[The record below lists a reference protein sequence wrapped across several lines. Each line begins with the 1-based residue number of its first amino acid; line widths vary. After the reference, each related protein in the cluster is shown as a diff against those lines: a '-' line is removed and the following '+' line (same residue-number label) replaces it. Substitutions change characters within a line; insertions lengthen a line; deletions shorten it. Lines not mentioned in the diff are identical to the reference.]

1 MATEITRWSPLR
13 EMATMQNM
21 MDRWFDQ
28 NWRPFFTEEGRVG
41 ANLLAL
47 DIHENDQHYVVKTDL
62 PGVKPE
68 NIQIKQ
74 EGEYLLIDAEIPEHE
89 IEEGTRSLVKERRY
103 GRYSRR
109 IRLPEHVDF
118 DKADAS
124 YNDGILTL
132 NLPKAAEAQ
141 PKTIQVKAGNANP
154 QIIGNTQ
161 GNNGNTLKANET
173 KAEPAATSTYSK
185 N

>member
-1 MATEITRWSPLR
+1 MSSELTRWNSYR
-13 EMATMQNM
+13 ELASMQNM
-21 MDRWFDQ
+21 MDRWFNQWNSNYAD
-28 NWRPFFTEEGRVG
+28 EGHVG
-41 ANLLAL
+41 ANLLTL
-47 DIHENDQHYVVKTDL
+47 DIHENDQNYVVKTDL
-62 PGVKPE
+62 PGVKPD

-74 EGEYLLIDAEIPEHE
+74 EGDYLLIDAEIPDHE

-132 NLPKAAEAQ
+132 TLPKAAEAQ
-141 PKTIQVKAGNANP
+141 PKTIQVKAGSNP
-154 QIIGNTQ
+154 QVSSGSSQNKNGSTQ
-161 GNNGNTLKANET
+161 KTNET
-173 KAEPAATSTYSK
+173 RSEPAASYSK

>member
-1 MATEITRWSPLR
+1 MANEITRWNPFR
-13 EMATMQNM
+13 EMAAMQNA
-21 MDRWFDQ
+21 MDRWFEQ
-28 NWRPFFTEEGRVG
+28 SNWRPFFTDEGRVG

-47 DIHENDQHYVVKTDL
+47 DIHENDRNYVVTTDL
-62 PGVKPE
+62 PGVKAE

-74 EGEYLLIDAEIPEHE
+74 EGDYLLIDAEIPEHE
-89 IEEGTRSLVKERRY
+89 VEEGTRPLVKERRY

-118 DKADAS
+118 DKADAG

-132 NLPKAAEAQ
+132 TLPKAAEAQ
-141 PKTIQVKAGNANP
+141 PKTIQVKTGS
-154 QIIGNTQ
+154 
-161 GNNGNTLKANET
+161 NGNFSN
-173 KAEPAATSTYSK
+173 